1 MKKKVRVTAAIT
13 ISPILK
19 GGYRVVLSNG
29 AYSDYPTLQDAQS
42 YANYKNNE
50 DADDPEYMYVDVEEN
65 YNTDREKELA
75 YYYARKE
82 KEKEAREKRKAEQ
95 KAREES
101 NRKSKKTDEKY
112 VFVVSCYERG
122 VSGVVYLQGETDL
135 TKITQRY
142 GGGFITTKLK
152 EAKVFQTKAAAQKFI
167 DKIEKCWMVKHLF
180 RSMSVVRKPKAEF
193 EGI

>member
-13 ISPILK
+13 TNQY

-122 VSGVVYLQGETDL
+122 VGGVVYLQGATDL

-142 GGGFITTKLK
+142 GGGFITTKQK

-180 RSMSVVRKPKAEF
+180 RSMKVVRKQKTEF
-193 EGI
+193 ESV

>member
-13 ISPILK
+13 NSPILK

-82 KEKEAREKRKAEQ
+82 KEKKAREERKAQQ
-95 KAREES
+95 KAREDS

-142 GGGFITTKLK
+142 GGGFITTKQT

-180 RSMSVVRKPKAEF
+180 RSMKVVRKQKTEF
-193 EGI
+193 ESV

>member
-13 ISPILK
+13 TNQY

-142 GGGFITTKLK
+142 GGGFITTKQK

-193 EGI
+193 ECI